1 MDGWYV
7 FIQFLYMIK
16 ISVHSIIRH
25 FMIYIIMY
33 RMKLIYFFCINYAK
47 LSHIFVFSIIPH
59 FILILIFFILFLRT
73 VLLTFS
79 PFQFILCFLF
89 IYRNA
94 WEFQSGGRYAHRERY
109 RCRSLRQ
116 GNQWFNFNNNNQC

>member
-1 MDGWYV
+1 
-7 FIQFLYMIK
+7 MIK

-33 RMKLIYFFCINYAK
+33 RIKLIYFFCINYAK
-47 LSHIFVFSIIPH
+47 LSHIFVFFIIPH

-79 PFQFILCFLF
+79 PFQFILYFILF
-89 IYRNA
+89 SFIGML
-94 WEFQSGGRYAHRERY
+94 E
-109 RCRSLRQ
+109 
-116 GNQWFNFNNNNQC
+116 NFRVAEDMPIESDIVVGALDKVINDLILIIIINGKN